1 MRNMK
6 LSKKNLYIYSFLF
19 IWAVFTLFPLV
30 YMLYSSLLHPDDIK
44 AGSISLFSNIDRL
57 TTVNYAELFSGSMIT
72 RWFIN
77 SMIICLTV
85 TFVQLIINGMAG
97 YALAKKK
104 FALNDMM
111 FWSFVAVMMVP
122 SQIVCIPVFIM
133 VCDFKLIDTFWA
145 VILPSLVSPFGV
157 FMMRQYMQGVPDE
170 VLDSARIDGC
180 SELGTFFKIVVP
192 MSLPAF
198 STLGIF
204 VFIANWN
211 AFLWP
216 LLVLF
221 SEQNYTLAVGLAT
234 LQGQHTIDYGLLMAG
249 AFVSAAPVIMIFAFF
264 SKFIIKGATE
274 GAVKG

>member
-1 MRNMK
+1 MRRDKNTTMVYSI
-6 LSKKNLYIYSFLF
+6 LS
-19 IWAVFTLFPLV
+19 IWAVFTLFPIA
-30 YMLYSSLLHPDDIK
+30 YMLYTSLLRPEDIQI
-44 AGSISLFSNIDRL
+44 GSISLFSNIRGL
-57 TTVNYAELFSGSMIT
+57 TSINYSDLFA
-72 RWFIN
+72 N
-77 SMIICLTV
+77 SMIARWFVNSLIICVAV
-85 TFVQLIINGMAG
+85 TFAQLIINGMAG

-104 FALNDMM
+104 FALNDLM

-133 VCDFKLIDTFWA
+133 VCDMSLIDTFWA

-157 FMMRQYMQGVPDE
+157 FMMRQYMQAVPDE
-170 VLDSARIDGC
+170 ILDSARIDGC
-180 SELGTFFKIVVP
+180 SELGTFFRIVVP

-221 SEQNYTLAVGLAT
+221 SEENYTLAVGLAT

-249 AFVSAAPVIMIFAFF
+249 AAVSAIPIIIIFAFF
-264 SKFIIKGATE
+264 SKYIIKGATE

>member
-1 MRNMK
+1 MSVER
-6 LSKKNLYIYSFLF
+6 KKALPLYSILAA
-19 IWAVFTLFPLV
+19 WAAFTLFPLA
-30 YMLYSSLLHPDDIK
+30 YMLYTSLLAPEDIK
-44 AGSISLFSNIDRL
+44 LGSVSVLSGLRRL
-57 TTVNYAELFSGSMIT
+57 TCLNYSELFA
-72 RWFIN
+72 N
-77 SMIICLTV
+77 SMILRWFANSLIICLAV
-85 TFVQLIINGMAG
+85 TFAQLVVNGMAG

-104 FALNDMM
+104 FALNSFM

-122 SQIVCIPVFIM
+122 AQIVCIPVFIM
-133 VCDFKLIDTFWA
+133 VCDMKLTDTFWA

-180 SELGTFFKIVVP
+180 SELGTFFRIVVP

-221 SEQNYTLAVGLAT
+221 SEENYTLAVGLAT

-249 AFVSAAPVIMIFAFF
+249 AAVSAIPIIAIFAFF
-264 SKFIIKGATE
+264 SSYIIKGATE

>member
-1 MRNMK
+1 MRRDKNTITVYSI
-6 LSKKNLYIYSFLF
+6 LS
-19 IWAVFTLFPLV
+19 IWAVFTLFPIA
-30 YMLYSSLLHPDDIK
+30 YMLYTSLLRPEDIQI
-44 AGSISLFSNIDRL
+44 GSISLFSNIRGL
-57 TTVNYAELFSGSMIT
+57 TSINYSDLFANSMIA

-77 SMIICLTV
+77 SLIICVAV
-85 TFVQLIINGMAG
+85 TFAQLIINGMAG

-104 FALNDMM
+104 FALNDVM

-133 VCDFKLIDTFWA
+133 VCDMSLIDTFWA

-157 FMMRQYMQGVPDE
+157 FMMRQYMQAVPDE
-170 VLDSARIDGC
+170 ILDSARIDGC
-180 SELGTFFKIVVP
+180 SELGTFFRIVVP

-221 SEQNYTLAVGLAT
+221 SEENYTLAVGLAT

-249 AFVSAAPVIMIFAFF
+249 AAVSAIPIIIIFAFF
-264 SKFIIKGATE
+264 SKYIIKGATE

>member
-1 MRNMK
+1 MRRDRNAMPVYSI
-6 LSKKNLYIYSFLF
+6 LS
-19 IWAVFTLFPLV
+19 IWAVFTLFPIA
-30 YMLYSSLLHPDDIK
+30 YMLYTSLLRPEDIQI
-44 AGSISLFSNIDRL
+44 GSISLFSNIRGL
-57 TTVNYAELFSGSMIT
+57 TSINYGDLFA
-72 RWFIN
+72 N
-77 SMIICLTV
+77 SMISRWFVNSLVICVAV
-85 TFVQLIINGMAG
+85 TFAQLLINGMAG

-104 FALNDMM
+104 FALNDVM

-133 VCDFKLIDTFWA
+133 VCDMSLIDTFWA

-157 FMMRQYMQGVPDE
+157 FMMRQYMQAVPDE
-170 VLDSARIDGC
+170 ILDSARIDGC
-180 SELGTFFKIVVP
+180 SELGTFFRIVVP

-221 SEQNYTLAVGLAT
+221 SEENYTLAVGLAT

-249 AFVSAAPVIMIFAFF
+249 AAVSAVPIIIIFAFF
-264 SKFIIKGATE
+264 SKYIIKGATE

>member
-1 MRNMK
+1 MK
-6 LSKKNLYIYSFLF
+6 LSKNYIQVYSFLF

-57 TTVNYAELFSGSMIT
+57 TAVNYAELFSGSMIT

-77 SMIICLTV
+77 SMVICLVV
-85 TFVQLIINGMAG
+85 TFAQLIINGMAG

-133 VCDFKLIDTFWA
+133 ICDFKLIDTFWA

-221 SEQNYTLAVGLAT
+221 SERNYTLAVGLAT

-264 SKFIIKGATE
+264 SKYIIKGATE

>member
-1 MRNMK
+1 MPVYSI
-6 LSKKNLYIYSFLF
+6 LSM
-19 IWAVFTLFPLV
+19 WAVFTLFPIA
-30 YMLYSSLLHPDDIK
+30 YMLYTSFLRPEDIQI
-44 AGSISLFSNIDRL
+44 GSISLFSNIRGL
-57 TTVNYAELFSGSMIT
+57 TSINYGDLFA
-72 RWFIN
+72 N
-77 SMIICLTV
+77 SMISRWFLNSLVICVAV
-85 TFVQLIINGMAG
+85 TFAQLIINGMAG

-104 FALNDMM
+104 FALNDVM

-133 VCDFKLIDTFWA
+133 VCDMSLIDTFWA

-157 FMMRQYMQGVPDE
+157 FMMRQYMQAVPDE
-170 VLDSARIDGC
+170 ILDSARIDGC
-180 SELGTFFKIVVP
+180 SELGTFFRIVVP

-221 SEQNYTLAVGLAT
+221 SEENYTLAVGLAT

-249 AFVSAAPVIMIFAFF
+249 AAVSAVPIIIIFAFF
-264 SKFIIKGATE
+264 SKYIIKGATE

>member
-1 MRNMK
+1 MIYMK
-6 LSKKNLYIYSFLF
+6 LDLKNILIYSVLS
-19 IWAVFTLFPLV
+19 IWAAFTLFPIA
-30 YMLYSSLLHPDDIK
+30 YMLYSSLLSPEDIK
-44 AGSISLFSNIDRL
+44 IGSISFFSNIKKL
-57 TTVNYAELFSGSMIT
+57 TSVNYRELFAGSMIS
-72 RWFIN
+72 RWFVN
-77 SMIICLTV
+77 SLFICLV
-85 TFVQLIINGMAG
+85 ITFAQLIINGMAG

-104 FALNDMM
+104 FVLNDLM

-122 SQIVCIPVFIM
+122 SQIICIPIFIM
-133 VCDFKLIDTFWA
+133 ICDLKLVDTFLA

-180 SELGTFFKIVVP
+180 SELGTFFRIVVP

-204 VFIANWN
+204 VFISNWN

-221 SEQNYTLAVGLAT
+221 SEEKYTLAVGLAT

-249 AFVSAAPVIMIFAFF
+249 AFVSAVPIIIIFAFF
-264 SKFIIKGATE
+264 SKYIIKGPTE

>member
-1 MRNMK
+1 MK
-6 LSKKNLYIYSFLF
+6 LSKKYIYLYSFLF
-19 IWAVFTLFPLV
+19 IWALFTLFPLV

-44 AGSISLFSNIDRL
+44 AGSVSFFSNIDRL
-57 TTVNYAELFSGSMIT
+57 TLANYAELFSASMIT

-77 SMIICLTV
+77 SILICLVV
-85 TFVQLIINGMAG
+85 TFAQLIINGMAG

-133 VCDFKLIDTFWA
+133 ICDFNLIDTFWA

-157 FMMRQYMQGVPDE
+157 FMMRQHLQGVPDE
-170 VLDSARIDGC
+170 ILDSARIDGC

-249 AFVSAAPVIMIFAFF
+249 AFVSAAPAIIIFAFF
-264 SKFIIKGATE
+264 SKYVIKGATE